1 MGARDDYV
9 LGRIVGSK
17 DLLFITLID
26 INTTFDY
33 SLR

>member
-1 MGARDDYV
+1 MIRYV
-9 LGRIVGSK
+9 PSRIVGSK
-17 DLLFITLID
+17 ELLVITLID